1 MNLALAS
8 ASSEN
13 LISFVLV
20 SSSSAKRDLA
30 ALRLVSDYAANR
42 FDFFEILILAAAP
55 GGRWLDEIKR
65 GCGNVTNLRCIV
77 FEDRQEYDE
86 LVFQGLAMSI
96 GDIVY
101 CDSTIT
107 VSEASMTALLAECLD
122 GGFDVVKSV
131 GKNGGSLTPG
141 NLAMKLIRISLRAF
155 LGRQIETD
163 VQRAVCLTR
172 SAAARIGDGEGAN
185 RYFRLISLAD
195 QFKESHVTGTWA
207 KPRTRFD
214 GFARKVQIAAFLVS
228 TAAPRLLAGTAV
240 FTLALCLLSLSYTVY
255 SLIVWLVLDSVSE
268 GWTSLSLV
276 LSVLFAANFGVL
288 AAVAIGILHV
298 LRNTR
303 HRAGPLPALEINN
316 ADLFAHATNFNVEI
330 ENNA

>member
-13 LISFVLV
+13 LISFVLA
-20 SSSSAKRDLA
+20 SSYSARKDLA
-30 ALRLVSDYAANR
+30 ALRLVSDYATDR

-55 GGRWLDEIKR
+55 GGRWLDEIKK

-86 LVFQGLAMSI
+86 LIFQGLAMSI

-122 GGFDVVKSV
+122 RGFDVVKSV
-131 GKNGGSLTPG
+131 GTNGGWLTPG
-141 NLAMKLIRISLRAF
+141 NLAMKLIRVSLRAF

-195 QFKESHVTGTWA
+195 QFKESHVTATWG

-255 SLIVWLVLDSVSE
+255 SLIIWLVLDSVSE

-298 LRNTR
+298 LRSTR
-303 HRAGPLPALEINN
+303 HRTGPLPALEINN

>member
-30 ALRLVSDYAANR
+30 ALRLVSNYAANR

-101 CDSTIT
+101 CDSSIT

-195 QFKESHVTGTWA
+195 QFKESHVTGT
-207 KPRTRFD
+207 
-214 GFARKVQIAAFLVS
+214 
-228 TAAPRLLAGTAV
+228 AV